1 MAFWEKDVK
10 STDFGTRLMNKDH
23 NPKSTNNYHSL
34 EKSEGKKNTSSFQM
48 KYKIARVD
56 FGRRDS
62 VKVEKRVSWC
72 NYSFLF
78 RVKEDHYLENCKRLK
93 KMIFTKRDEIFH
105 NNWLRQWF
113 PTFFLSRRI
122 LEKNENYLA
131 HLEYFEYK
139 IFSN

>member
-1 MAFWEKDVK
+1 
-10 STDFGTRLMNKDH
+10 
-23 NPKSTNNYHSL
+23 
-34 EKSEGKKNTSSFQM
+34 M
-48 KYKIARVD
+48 KYKIARVH

-78 RVKEDHYLENCKRLK
+78 GVKEDHYLENCKRFK
-93 KMIFTKRDEIFH
+93 KMTFTKRDQIFH
-105 NNWLRQWF
+105 NNWLCQWF

-122 LEKNENYLA
+122 LEKNENHLA

-139 IFSN
+139 IYSN